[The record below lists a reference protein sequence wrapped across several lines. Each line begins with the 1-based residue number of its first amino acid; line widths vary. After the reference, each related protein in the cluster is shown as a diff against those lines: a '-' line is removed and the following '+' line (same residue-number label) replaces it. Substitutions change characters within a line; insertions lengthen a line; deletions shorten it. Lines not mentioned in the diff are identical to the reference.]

1 MVLHSLPVAPFTH
14 AFPRSLSCG
23 IETQDACFR
32 IDSLRRCR
40 CCCLAIPR
48 TLSISF
54 CSQDLCYA
62 ARLAVVFHIFFQ
74 LALFNSTFRSLARSI
89 QGCFFCTFISLGPFV
104 SSAVLFLDLSF
115 LFFFTPYPSLT
126 SSSLDRSVYLF
137 SLFILSSE
145 ARLTVYGNCCTVWSG
160 SYKAPAARLLS
171 DGRAWRVGGRARC
184 YFNRESGKEIWH
196 LDKKNWTTDDE
207 YWRSWTH
214 TKTVRRTDEFTYCVC
229 L

>member
-1 MVLHSLPVAPFTH
+1 MPFHVRFRAALKRKMHVFESIPSVDAAAAVSPYLVRYPSPSARRISVMPPVLPSSSTSFSNSLFSIQRFAP
-14 AFPRSLSCG
+14 
-23 IETQDACFR
+23 
-32 IDSLRRCR
+32 
-40 CCCLAIPR
+40 
-48 TLSISF
+48 
-54 CSQDLCYA
+54 
-62 ARLAVVFHIFFQ
+62 
-74 LALFNSTFRSLARSI
+74 SLARSI

-214 TKTVRRTDEFTYCVC
+214 TKTVRRTDEFTFCVC
-229 L
+229 V

>member
-54 CSQDLCYA
+54 CSQDRCYA

-74 LALFNSTFRSLARSI
+74 LALFNSTFRSLARSLDTRMLLLHVHLSRS
-89 QGCFFCTFISLGPFV
+89 FCQLCRPFLG
-104 SSAVLFLDLSF
+104 SF
-115 LFFFTPYPSLT
+115 LSFFFTPYPSLT

-171 DGRAWRVGGRARC
+171 DGRA
-184 YFNRESGKEIWH
+184 
-196 LDKKNWTTDDE
+196 
-207 YWRSWTH
+207 
-214 TKTVRRTDEFTYCVC
+214 
-229 L
+229 

>member
-54 CSQDLCYA
+54 CSQDRCYA
-62 ARLAVVFHIFFQ
+62 ARLAVVLPSSSTSFSNS
-74 LALFNSTFRSLARSI
+74 LFSIQRFAPSLARSI

-171 DGRAWRVGGRARC
+171 DGRA
-184 YFNRESGKEIWH
+184 
-196 LDKKNWTTDDE
+196 
-207 YWRSWTH
+207 
-214 TKTVRRTDEFTYCVC
+214 
-229 L
+229 

>member
-54 CSQDLCYA
+54 CSQDRCYA
-62 ARLAVVFHIFFQ
+62 ARLAVVLPSSSTSFSNS
-74 LALFNSTFRSLARSI
+74 LFSIQRFAPSLARYKDAS
-89 QGCFFCTFISLGPFV
+89 FARSSLSVLLSALPSFSWIFPF
-104 SSAVLFLDLSF
+104 
-115 LFFFTPYPSLT
+115 FFFTPYPSLT

-160 SYKAPAARLLS
+160 SCKAPAARLLS
-171 DGRAWRVGGRARC
+171 DGRA
-184 YFNRESGKEIWH
+184 
-196 LDKKNWTTDDE
+196 
-207 YWRSWTH
+207 
-214 TKTVRRTDEFTYCVC
+214 
-229 L
+229 